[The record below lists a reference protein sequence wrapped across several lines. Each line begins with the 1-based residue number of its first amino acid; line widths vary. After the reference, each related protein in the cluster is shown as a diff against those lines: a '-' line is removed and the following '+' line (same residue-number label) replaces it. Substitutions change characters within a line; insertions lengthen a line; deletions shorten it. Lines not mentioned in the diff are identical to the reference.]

1 MPARLTTEEVARIAG
16 LARLE
21 LSEADLD
28 RLAREL
34 TDILTF
40 AGEIAAV
47 DTRGVEAAAEA
58 GPATGHLRPDV
69 TRPSLSREDALGQAP
84 AADAAGC
91 FTVPRVIG

>member
-1 MPARLTTEEVARIAG
+1 MPARLTREEVARIAD

-21 LSEADLD
+21 LPDADLD

-40 AGEIAAV
+40 AGQIAAV
-47 DTRGVEAAAEA
+47 DTRAAEAAVEA
-58 GPATGHLRPDV
+58 GPADGRLRADV
-69 TRPSLSREDALGQAP
+69 PRPSLPRADALAQAP

>member
-1 MPARLTTEEVARIAG
+1 MLARLTREEVARIAD

-21 LSEADLD
+21 LPEADLD

-40 AGEIAAV
+40 AGQIAAV
-47 DTRGVEAAAEA
+47 DTSDVDTAAAA
-58 GPATGHLRPDV
+58 GPADAHLRPDV
-69 TRPSLSREDALGQAP
+69 PRPSLLREDALAQAP

-91 FTVPRVIG
+91 FTVPRVIP

>member
-1 MPARLTTEEVARIAG
+1 MPARLTREEVLRIAD

-21 LSEADLD
+21 LPDADLD

-40 AGEIAAV
+40 AGQIAAV
-47 DTRGVEAAAEA
+47 DTSAVETGATA
-58 GPATGHLRPDV
+58 GSDGPRLRPDV
-69 TRPSLSREDALGQAP
+69 LRPSLRRDEALAGAP

-91 FTVPRVIG
+91 FTVPRVIP

>member
-1 MPARLTTEEVARIAG
+1 MPARLTRDEVARIAG

-21 LSEADLD
+21 LPDADLD

-40 AGEIAAV
+40 AGQIAAV
-47 DTRGVEAAAEA
+47 DTRGVETAAGA
-58 GPATGHLRPDV
+58 GPDRRGLRPDV
-69 TRPSLSREDALGQAP
+69 ACPSLPREDALAQAP

>member
-1 MPARLTTEEVARIAG
+1 MPARLTRDEVARIAD

-21 LSEADLD
+21 LPEADLD

-40 AGEIAAV
+40 AGQIAAV
-47 DTRGVEAAAEA
+47 DTRGADPAAGA
-58 GPATGHLRPDV
+58 GADRGHPRPDV
-69 TRPSLSREDALGQAP
+69 TRPSLPRDDALAQAP

>member
-1 MPARLTTEEVARIAG
+1 MPARLTRDEVARIAD

-21 LSEADLD
+21 LPDADLD

-40 AGEIAAV
+40 AEQIAAV
-47 DTRGVEAAAEA
+47 DTRDVDPAAAA
-58 GPATGHLRPDV
+58 GPGPGPVRPDV
-69 TRPSLSREDALGQAP
+69 ARPSLAREDALAQAP
-84 AADAAGC
+84 APDAAGC